1 MHNSN
6 TTTAI
11 KLYNYIPFKIEDNYK
26 CKFNQCK
33 NIILGNFRNL
43 HDASNYSFY
52 FAYLEV
58 PLNLPA
64 ISHLLPRIS
73 DSSKAYCNKKT
84 NTIYISNWALRSP
97 TYVLT
102 HILLHELL
110 HINFPQY
117 SEEKIITLTEDYFE
131 KIRDQCQCIG
141 IVL

>member
-6 TTTAI
+6 TNTAI
-11 KLYNYIPFKIEDNYK
+11 INYNNIPLKDIYK

-33 NIILGNFRNL
+33 NIILGNFRDL

-52 FAYLEV
+52 IAYPEV
-58 PLNLPA
+58 LLNLPA
-64 ISHLLPRIS
+64 ISHLLPPIS
-73 DSSKAYCNKKT
+73 DSNKAYCNKET
-84 NTIYISNWALRSP
+84 NTIYISNWALRSQ

-117 SEEKIITLTEDYFE
+117 SEEKIITLTESYFK
-131 KIRDQCQCIG
+131 KIRNQ
-141 IVL
+141 